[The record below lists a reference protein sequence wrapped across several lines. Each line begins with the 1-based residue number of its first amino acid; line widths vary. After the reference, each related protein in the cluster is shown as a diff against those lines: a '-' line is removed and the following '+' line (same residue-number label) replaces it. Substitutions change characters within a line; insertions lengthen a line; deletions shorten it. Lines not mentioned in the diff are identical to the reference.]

1 MYSSFIRDS
10 VIAPEP
16 QATSQRSPQPPAM
29 TSLNGGV
36 TKHGST
42 PSAAA
47 TSLPVSASK
56 PEISGAVSWFDSHFV
71 VACRTAPLTANDCGA

>member
-16 QATSQRSPQPPAM
+16 QATSQRSPQPPAI

-47 TSLPVSASK
+47 TSLPVSAS
-56 PEISGAVSWFDSHFV
+56 
-71 VACRTAPLTANDCGA
+71 